1 MMKRTLKKATA
12 ISRTDL
18 LPRGDLETLGFL
30 DDSPV
35 RTGPTTTAAVVRVV
49 DVVVGGAEDAVS
61 PPLAA
66 LLLPL
71 NRTGVV
77 VVVVVVGEQLDLL
90 DEIREGG
97 EERARLTARGLPFRL
112 LRGLLL
118 LPPRHRRHHLTA
130 RLLLRY
136 PIVVLPRRPIDGGG
150 DVPPAVPTDVDISS
164 VGGAVEVMADAREEP
179 TRSGGN
185 GGEGPF
191 AAVHDDDDDDG

>member
-1 MMKRTLKKATA
+1 M
-12 ISRTDL
+12 
-18 LPRGDLETLGFL
+18 GFL
-30 DDSPV
+30 DFPV
-35 RTGPTTTAAVVRVV
+35 RTGPTPAAVVRVV
-49 DVVVGGAEDAVS
+49 DVVVGEAEDAVS

-66 LLLPL
+66 LLLPR
-71 NRTGVV
+71 NRI

-118 LPPRHRRHHLTA
+118 LPPLPQLHRLF
-130 RLLLRY
+130 LRY
-136 PIVVLPRRPIDGGG
+136 PIAVLPRRPNDGG
-150 DVPPAVPTDVDISS
+150 DVPPAIPTDVDISS
-164 VGGAVEVMADAREEP
+164 IGGAVDVMADAREEP

-191 AAVHDDDDDDG
+191 AAVHDDDDDDGW

>member
-1 MMKRTLKKATA
+1 M
-12 ISRTDL
+12 
-18 LPRGDLETLGFL
+18 GFL
-30 DDSPV
+30 DFPV
-35 RTGPTTTAAVVRVV
+35 RTGPTPAAIVRVV
-49 DVVVGGAEDAVS
+49 DVVVGEAEDAVS

-66 LLLPL
+66 LLLPR
-71 NRTGVV
+71 NRIGVVV

-118 LPPRHRRHHLTA
+118 LPPLLQLQRRHHLTA
-130 RLLLRY
+130 RLFLRY
-136 PIVVLPRRPIDGGG
+136 PIVVLPRRPIDGG
-150 DVPPAVPTDVDISS
+150 DAPPAVPTDVDGSGIS
-164 VGGAVEVMADAREEP
+164 GAVEVMADAREEEP

-191 AAVHDDDDDDG
+191 AAVHDDDD

>member
-1 MMKRTLKKATA
+1 M
-12 ISRTDL
+12 
-18 LPRGDLETLGFL
+18 GFF
-30 DDSPV
+30 DFPV
-35 RTGPTTTAAVVRVV
+35 RTGPTPAAVVRVV
-49 DVVVGGAEDAVS
+49 DVVVGEAEDAVS

-66 LLLPL
+66 LLLPR
-71 NRTGVV
+71 NRI

-118 LPPRHRRHHLTA
+118 LPPLPQLHRRRHLTA
-130 RLLLRY
+130 RLFLRY
-136 PIVVLPRRPIDGGG
+136 PIAVLPRRPIDGG
-150 DVPPAVPTDVDISS
+150 DVPPAIPTDVDISS
-164 VGGAVEVMADAREEP
+164 IGGAVDVMADAREEP

-191 AAVHDDDDDDG
+191 AAVHDDDDDDGW